1 LEIIWSAKITND
13 NCDDDAVA
21 QILYL

>member
-21 QILYL
+21 EILYL